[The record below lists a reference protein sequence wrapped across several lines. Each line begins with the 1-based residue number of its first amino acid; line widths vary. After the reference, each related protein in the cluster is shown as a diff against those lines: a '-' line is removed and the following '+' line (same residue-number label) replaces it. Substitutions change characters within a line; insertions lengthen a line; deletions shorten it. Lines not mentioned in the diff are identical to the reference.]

1 MLLAEIVSGEQRDWF
16 VTIHEHDSLLE
27 NLVEQELT
35 EEEKKAAW
43 EEYENEKKGLRMN
56 GQSFSFFL
64 QLSCDLWSVVVTGGC
79 GGGGGGGLEC
89 TGMKFVFLELLSYGV

>member
-56 GQSFSFFL
+56 GQSFFFL
-64 QLSCDLWSVVVTGGC
+64 QLSGDSWSVVVTDGC
-79 GGGGGGGLEC
+79 GGGLEC
-89 TGMKFVFLELLSYGV
+89 TGMKFVFLELLSYRV

>member
-1 MLLAEIVSGEQRDWF
+1 MSGEQRDWF

-56 GQSFSFFL
+56 GQSFFFFL
-64 QLSCDLWSVVVTGGC
+64 QLSGDSWSVVVTDGC
-79 GGGGGGGLEC
+79 GGGGGLEC
-89 TGMKFVFLELLSYGV
+89 TGMKFVFLELLTYRV

>member
-1 MLLAEIVSGEQRDWF
+1 MSGEQRDWF

-56 GQSFSFFL
+56 GQSFFFFL
-64 QLSCDLWSVVVTGGC
+64 QLSGDSWSVVVTDGC
-79 GGGGGGGLEC
+79 GGGGGLEC
-89 TGMKFVFLELLSYGV
+89 TGMKFVFLELLSYRV